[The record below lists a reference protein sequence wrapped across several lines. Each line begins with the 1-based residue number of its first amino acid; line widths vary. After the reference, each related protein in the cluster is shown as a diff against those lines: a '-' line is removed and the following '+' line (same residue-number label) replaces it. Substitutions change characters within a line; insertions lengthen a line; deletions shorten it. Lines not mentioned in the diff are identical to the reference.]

1 MAGKYHVRCISLPS
15 RSHPSTLKLEEE
27 LNKLKTW
34 ESTSTSVSICK
45 GLTGLDELYK
55 SMDGLL
61 NMTSI
66 QQVISQHQHE
76 KCVEELLDGS
86 VRLLDICGITRD
98 TMLQIKEH
106 VRALQSALRRRKG
119 DSSIESNINNY
130 TCFKKKLKKD
140 VKKLIT
146 ELRQMENKW
155 GAISPVLAQDH
166 HFSAVIRVLREVCV
180 MNVSVFQSLFLFL
193 TVPLSKPKA
202 TRWSLVSKLMHK
214 GVIACEEKQENVNEM
229 EVADAALST
238 LCRNAPSEGVDAEK
252 IQSAHKKLEDLE
264 IGIEDMENGLGCV
277 FRSLIKTRASFLNI
291 ISQ

>member
-119 DSSIESNINNY
+119 DSSIESNIINY

-193 TVPLSKPKA
+193 TVPLSKAKA

>member
-1 MAGKYHVRCISLPS
+1 MAGKYHVRSISLPS

-55 SMDGLL
+55 CMDGLL

-76 KCVEELLDGS
+76 KCVEELFDGS

-130 TCFKKKLKKD
+130 TCFRKKLKKD
-140 VKKLIT
+140 VKNLIT
-146 ELRQMENKW
+146 ALKQMENKW

-166 HFSAVIRVLREVCV
+166 HLSAVIRVLREVCV
-180 MNVSVFQSLFLFL
+180 MNVSVFQSLLLFL
-193 TVPLSKPKA
+193 TVPLSKPEA
-202 TRWSLVSKLMHK
+202 TKWSLVSKLMHK

-238 LCRNAPSEGVDAEK
+238 LCRNASSAGVDAEK

-264 IGIEDMENGLGCV
+264 IGIEDMENGLEGV